1 MTEPNEQDREGG
13 RWDSLRDLQ
22 TRVEAAIEEVRP
34 KLRKALEELDAKV
47 DAAVADMKPR
57 AESARRAV
65 QPKVDQLVTDMQPR
79 LDSLLERLA
88 AKIEGL
94 RRDLDARASRGRE
107 EEREPA
113 GQIGRGVVDPGN
125 PDEEPRGI

>member
-1 MTEPNEQDREGG
+1 MTEPNEQERESG
-13 RWDSLRDLQ
+13 RWDSLRELQ

-57 AESARRAV
+57 AESARKAV

-79 LDSLLERLA
+79 LDSLLEKLA
-88 AKIEGL
+88 TKIEGL
-94 RRDLDARASRGRE
+94 RRDLDARASRGRDE
-107 EEREPA
+107 DVVA
-113 GQIGRGVVDPGN
+113 SGQLESGIMDPRN
-125 PDEEPRGI
+125 ADEEPRGI